1 METTLVRIP
10 EGRVDEYDTELRE
23 AADIIKRGG
32 LVAFPTE
39 TVYGLGASA
48 LLQEGAQKIY
58 NAKGRPSDNPL
69 IIHVSSVDDFEK
81 WCEIDNPEGFRRLAE
96 NFLPGPITIIQKKKK
111 IIPDTVTAGLDTV
124 AVRFPSHPVARRL
137 IELSGVP
144 IAAPSANISGS
155 PSPTDVAHV
164 IKDLWG
170 KVDLI
175 IDGGEC
181 DVGLESTIVMLR
193 EGELTLLRPGGVTL
207 EELRALFG
215 DVKVDRAV
223 LNKLGE
229 GEKPLAPG
237 MKYRHYAPKAPV
249 TALVGNDEKILSFF
263 AESVKSEKV
272 GVICYREDLEPLG
285 LCEESLPRQVRVL
298 GSRSDSAEMAHR
310 LFSALRA
317 FDSLDGLEIIYTRLP
332 DKSDLGLALVN
343 RLMKACGYSIKEL

>member
-1 METTLVRIP
+1 METKLIRIP
-10 EGRVDEYDTELRE
+10 EGRVEDYDAELRE
-23 AADIIKRGG
+23 AAEVIRRGG

-48 LLQEGAQKIY
+48 LMSEGAEKIY
-58 NAKGRPSDNPL
+58 SAKGRPSDNPL
-69 IIHVSSVDDFEK
+69 IIHVSSVEDFEK
-81 WCEIDNPEGFRRLAE
+81 WCNIDSPRTFNRLAE
-96 NFLPGPITIIQKKKK
+96 NFLPGPITIIQKKKE

-137 IELSGVP
+137 IELAGVP
-144 IAAPSANISGS
+144 IAAPSANLSGS
-155 PSPTDVAHV
+155 PSPTSADHV

-170 KVDLI
+170 KVDVI

-181 DVGLESTIVMLR
+181 QVGLESTIVMLKDDS
-193 EGELTLLRPGGVTL
+193 LTLLRPGGVTL
-207 EELRALFG
+207 EELEALFG

-223 LNKLGE
+223 LNKLQE
-229 GEKPLAPG
+229 GERPLAPG

-249 TALVGNDEKILSFF
+249 TALVGEDGKILEFLG
-263 AESVKSEKV
+263 ESLKNGKT
-272 GVICYREDLEPLG
+272 GVICYREDLICLG
-285 LCEESLPRQVRVL
+285 LREDDLPSLVRVL
-298 GSRSDSAEMAHR
+298 GSKNDSAEMAHT

-317 FDSLDGLEIIYTRLP
+317 FDEIEGVEVIYTRLP